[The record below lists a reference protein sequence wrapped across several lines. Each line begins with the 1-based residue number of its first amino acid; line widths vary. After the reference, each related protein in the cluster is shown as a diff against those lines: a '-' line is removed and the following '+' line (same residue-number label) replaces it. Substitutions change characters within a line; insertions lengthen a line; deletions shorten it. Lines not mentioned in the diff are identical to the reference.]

1 MNLKKW
7 LGIGVR
13 KAARLAADDTMRK
26 QYARLEVENDTLRA
40 ERDYWKAKAET
51 LIDAAL
57 AKAGHTPVM
66 ANQTLAGG
74 AAAVAQPF
82 LGLRV
87 TTVTDPPARAK
98 EATKS

>member
-7 LGIGVR
+7 LGIGAR
-13 KAARLAADDTMRK
+13 KAARLAADDSVRK
-26 QYARLEVENDTLRA
+26 QFTRLEVENDILKA

-66 ANQTLAGG
+66 QHQSLAGAS
-74 AAAVAQPF
+74 AAIAQPF

-98 EATKS
+98 EATRS